1 MPSINTYSEISS
13 TGGITVLASRNA
25 KQAAQDEATTSASG
39 LGVSIDRSVNDTTGR
54 GVTVY
59 ERKEGQ
65 PVTVALNTSY
75 NNWQVMRSTY
85 GHTTEYQP
93 T

>member
-1 MPSINTYSEISS
+1 MLSISTYSEISS
-13 TGGITVLASRNA
+13 TGDITVLASRNA
-25 KQAAQDEATTSASG
+25 DQAAQDEATTSDSG
-39 LGVSIDRSVNDTTGR
+39 LGVSIDRSVNDATGR

-65 PVTVALNTSY
+65 PVTVALTTSY
-75 NNWQVMRSTY
+75 NNWQVMRSRY
-85 GHTTEYQP
+85 GHTIEYQS